1 MATSPRTRI
10 FWFRRSLR
18 LDDNQALLAALENND
33 NVVPVFVLDPA
44 ILTHPTT
51 GQARTRFLL
60 QSLRDVDASL
70 RKIGGRLIIRHGKP
84 EEELTRLV
92 QETKAEGLYF
102 GRDYEP
108 YSRKRDEAVQ
118 KAMDVLGVFVHTFSD
133 HLLHEPGDVLSAGGT
148 NYTVFTPYKRVWL
161 EKPVEA
167 PQDAP
172 GKISIPADLHS
183 EPIPEMPDSVGVAGT
198 FHQTPRVQGS
208 EAEARKWLDGFLK
221 NCVAGYDVDRDFPAH
236 EGTSRLSA
244 YLRMG
249 VLSVRRVYA
258 LMREARSQMEVGR
271 RSGPDAWLGE
281 LAWRDFY
288 YQIMWNFPHVVG
300 NAFRPQYTDLSW
312 ENNQSFFEA
321 WCEGRTG
328 YPFIDAA
335 QRQMNG
341 EAWMHN
347 RARMATAS
355 FLTKDLLIDWRMG
368 EKRFMQMLVDGD
380 TAPNNGGWQWAA
392 GTGTDAQP
400 FFRIFNPVTQG
411 EKFDPDGAYV
421 KKWVPELSRVP
432 AKFVHSPWKMSRAEQ
447 EAVDCVLGKDYPA
460 PIVDHKVQREKALRL
475 YRGPDNSGGEE
486 G

>member
-1 MATSPRTRI
+1 M
-10 FWFRRSLR
+10 
-18 LDDNQALLAALENND
+18 
-33 NVVPVFVLDPA
+33 VVPVFVLDPA

-60 QSLRDVDASL
+60 ESLADIDVSL
-70 RKIGGRLIIRHGKP
+70 RKIGGRLIVRHGKP
-84 EEELTRLV
+84 DEELARLV
-92 QETKAEGLYF
+92 RETSAEGLYF

-108 YSRKRDEAVQ
+108 YSRERDAKVE
-118 KAMDVLGVFVHTFSD
+118 KAMEGLGVAVHTFSD
-133 HLLHEPGDVLSAGGT
+133 HLLHEPGEVLSGSGT
-148 NYTVFTPYKRVWL
+148 NYTVFSPYKRVWL
-161 EKPVEA
+161 QKPVEA

-172 GKISIPADLHS
+172 THISVPDELFS
-183 EPIPEMPDSVGVAGT
+183 ETIPEMPEAVGVAGSLS
-198 FHQTPRVQGS
+198 QTPRVKGS
-208 EAEARKWLDGFLK
+208 EAEARKWLEGFLA
-221 NCVAGYDVDRDFPAH
+221 NCIAGYDVDRDFPAH

-249 VLSVRRVYA
+249 VISVRRVYC
-258 LMREARSQMEVGR
+258 LMRDARSQMEVGR

-288 YQIMWNFPHVVG
+288 YQIMWHFPHVVG
-300 NAFRPQYTDLSW
+300 NAFRPQYTDISW
-312 ENNQSFFEA
+312 ENNPEFFEA

-355 FLTKDLLIDWRMG
+355 FLCKDLLIDWRMG

-380 TAPNNGGWQWAA
+380 TAPNNGGWQWSA

-400 FFRIFNPVTQG
+400 FFRIFNPITQG

-421 KKWVPELSRVP
+421 KRWVPELAKVP
-432 AKFVHSPWKMSRAEQ
+432 AKFIHSPWMMTKAEQ
-447 EAVDCVLGKDYPA
+447 GAFGCVVGKDYPA

-475 YRGPDNSGGEE
+475 YRRSDDEGVSGGEE
-486 G
+486 GGGGST